1 MSKRVVEASD
11 LGKQYWTGART
22 NRTLLGRARAAV
34 TGRGA
39 LSPRWAVRHADV
51 ALEPGSALA
60 VIGPNGA
67 GKSTLLL
74 MLAGL
79 LSPTEGRARIRGRV
93 GAFLCPGA
101 GLYPELGVE
110 DNIRLTAALFGMN
123 ARELAAKRDA
133 IVAFGELE
141 PYLSSRLGELSA
153 GYQARVVF
161 STALHVAFDVLLFDE
176 VFAVGDGG
184 FAYRCLE
191 RIRESRRRGAAV
203 VLATHSLK
211 LAEDACDAA
220 LYLDGG
226 SVKASGACDATIRHY
241 KKVMK
246 GG

>member
-1 MSKRVVEASD
+1 MSEHVLEAAG
-11 LGKQYWTGART
+11 LGKRYWTGAHSQRT
-22 NRTLLGRARAAV
+22 ILGRLRAAA

-39 LSPRWAVRHADV
+39 LSPRWAVREVSV
-51 ALEPGSALA
+51 ALGPGSALA

-79 LSPTEGRARIRGRV
+79 LEPTEGRALVRGRI
-93 GAFLCPGA
+93 GAFLAPGA
-101 GLYPELGVE
+101 GLYPELGVD
-110 DNIRLTAALFGMN
+110 DNIRLTATLFGMS
-123 ARELAAKRDA
+123 ARELSSRRDA

-161 STALHVAFDVLLFDE
+161 STALHVPFDVLLFDE
-176 VFAVGDGG
+176 VFAVGDGA
-184 FAYRCLE
+184 FAERCLE
-191 RIRESRRRGAAV
+191 RIREFRRQGAAL

-226 SVKASGACDATIRHY
+226 KVAASGACDATVRRY
-241 KKVMK
+241 KSDLAR
-246 GG
+246 G

>member
-1 MSKRVVEASD
+1 MSEHVVEASN

-22 NRTLLGRARAAV
+22 QRTLLGRLRAAA
-34 TGRGA
+34 TGRGR
-39 LSPRWAVRHADV
+39 LSQRWAVRHANV

-60 VIGPNGA
+60 VVGPNGA

-79 LSPTEGRARIRGRV
+79 LSPTEGRVRVRGRI
-93 GAFLCPGA
+93 GAFLTPGA
-101 GLYPELGVE
+101 GLYPELGVA

-123 ARELAAKRDA
+123 SRELSARRDA

-153 GYQARVVF
+153 GFQARVIF
-161 STALHVAFDVLLFDE
+161 STALHIPFDVLLFDE
-176 VFAVGDGG
+176 VFAVGDAGFGG
-184 FAYRCLE
+184 RCLA
-191 RIRESRRRGAAV
+191 RLREARCNGAAV

-211 LAEDACDAA
+211 TAEDACDAA

-226 SVKASGACDATIRHY
+226 NVMAAGGCAATLALY
-241 KKVMK
+241 KRALAR
-246 GG
+246 G

>member
-1 MSKRVVEASD
+1 MSKPSLEAAD

-22 NRTLLGRARAAV
+22 HRTIMGRARAAV

-79 LSPTEGRARIRGRV
+79 LSPTEGRVRVRGRV

-110 DNIRLTAALFGMN
+110 DNIRLTASLFGMSS
-123 ARELAAKRDA
+123 RELAARRDA

-161 STALHVAFDVLLFDE
+161 STALHIPFDLLLFDE
-176 VFAVGDGG
+176 VFAVGGGG
-184 FAYRCLE
+184 FAYRCLT
-191 RIRESRRRGAAV
+191 RIREARRQGAAV

-220 LYLDGG
+220 LYLNAGA
-226 SVKASGACDATIRHY
+226 VKASGACDATIRHY
-241 KKVMK
+241 KRVM
-246 GG
+246 GRG

>member
-1 MSKRVVEASD
+1 MSKPVLEAAD

-22 NRTLLGRARAAV
+22 HRTILGRLRAAV
-34 TGRGA
+34 TGQGA

-79 LSPTEGRARIRGRV
+79 LSPTEGRVRARGRI
-93 GAFLCPGA
+93 GAFLCGGA

-110 DNIRLTAALFGMN
+110 DNIRLTAALFGMS
-123 ARELAAKRDA
+123 ARELSSRRDA

-161 STALHVAFDVLLFDE
+161 STALHVPFDLILFDE
-176 VFAVGDGG
+176 VFAVGDGN
-184 FAYRCLE
+184 FAARCLE
-191 RIRESRRRGAAV
+191 RIREARRGGASV

-226 SVKASGACDATIRHY
+226 KVKAAGACDATVRHY

-246 GG
+246 DG